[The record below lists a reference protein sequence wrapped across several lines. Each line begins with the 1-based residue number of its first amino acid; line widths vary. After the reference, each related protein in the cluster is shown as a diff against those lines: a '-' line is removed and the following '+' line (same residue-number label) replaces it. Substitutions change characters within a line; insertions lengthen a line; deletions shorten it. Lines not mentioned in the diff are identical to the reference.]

1 MSLVAR
7 SFLPVFLLAAA
18 GLVAGCMSGG
28 GPEPEFAEGEPFPER
43 TLNDQHGD
51 PVELPG
57 NARVILKTVE
67 AAPAGVANA
76 VLDGMGAEARE
87 ALGIIYIADIHEM
100 PSQPMQNVVLPR
112 MQAREYS
119 IVVTSSEADAGF
131 LPHEPEQVTVVL
143 LDGEGV
149 VTDVD
154 HAGSEEAL
162 RDMLDDAGD

>member
-1 MSLVAR
+1 
-7 SFLPVFLLAAA
+7 
-18 GLVAGCMSGG
+18 
-28 GPEPEFAEGEPFPER
+28 
-43 TLNDQHGD
+43 
-51 PVELPG
+51 
-57 NARVILKTVE
+57 
-67 AAPAGVANA
+67 
-76 VLDGMGAEARE
+76 
-87 ALGIIYIADIHEM
+87 YIADIHEM

>member
-1 MSLVAR
+1 MTIVAR
-7 SFLPVFLLAAA
+7 SFLPAVLLLAA

-28 GPEPEFAEGEPFPER
+28 GPEPEFAEGQPFPER
-43 TLNDQHGD
+43 VLNDQHGN

-76 VLDGMGAEARE
+76 VLSGMSAEERE

-100 PSQPMQNVVLPR
+100 PPQPMQNVVLPR
-112 MQAREYS
+112 MQARDYS
-119 IVVTSSEADAGF
+119 IVVTSSAADAGF
-131 LPHEPEQVTVVL
+131 LPHEREQVTVVR
-143 LDGEGV
+143 LDGDGV
-149 VTDVD
+149 VTGVE

-162 RDMLDDAGD
+162 KAVLGDAVE

>member
-7 SFLPVFLLAAA
+7 SFLPALMLLAA

-28 GPEPEFAEGEPFPER
+28 GPEPEFAEGQPFPER
-43 TLNDQHGD
+43 TLNDQHGNA
-51 PVELPG
+51 VELPG

-76 VLDGMGAEARE
+76 VLGAMSAEERD

-100 PSQPMQNVVLPR
+100 PAQPMQNVVLPR
-112 MQAREYS
+112 MQARDYS
-119 IVVTSSEADAGF
+119 IVVTTREADAAF
-131 LPHEPEQVTVVL
+131 LPHQREQVTVVR
-143 LDGEGV
+143 LDDNGV
-149 VTDVD
+149 VTGVD

-162 RDMLDDAGD
+162 QDLLASVVE

>member
-7 SFLPVFLLAAA
+7 SLLPAALLLAA

-28 GPEPEFAEGEPFPER
+28 GPEPEFAEGQPFPER
-43 TLNDQHGD
+43 TLNDQHGN

-76 VLDGMGAEARE
+76 VLSEMSPAERE
-87 ALGIIYIADIHEM
+87 GIVYIADIHEM
-100 PSQPMQNVVLPR
+100 PPQPMQNVVLPR
-112 MQAREYS
+112 MQARDYS

-131 LPHEPEQVTVVL
+131 LPHEREQVTVVL

-149 VTDVD
+149 VTGVG

-162 RDMLDDAGD
+162 KDLLAEAVE